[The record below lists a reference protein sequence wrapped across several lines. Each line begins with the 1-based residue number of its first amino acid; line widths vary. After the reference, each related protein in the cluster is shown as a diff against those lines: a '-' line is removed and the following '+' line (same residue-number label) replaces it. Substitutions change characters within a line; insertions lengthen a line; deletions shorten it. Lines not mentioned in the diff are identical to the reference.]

1 MSTIGRRNK
10 MENNIL
16 MVFTRGS
23 VEKMLRQGGSASWKL
38 NEKRAGKYSY
48 LICVRNNPG
57 NKEDV
62 EPTGQAFLI
71 AKIKDI
77 VRSPNPDY
85 PDRHMIAFDQY
96 AELNINE
103 QTIRKVWSSRRNPVF
118 YGVKPED
125 LGLDIGGLKFKKNKL
140 ITTGY
145 ENLNEMNKYL
155 INLKKIS
162 TSQAYSPL
170 LKIPKVSRI
179 KSKGRKKVKTSVKG
193 LTIEEAKQGL
203 AKTFS
208 LDEDDIEIIIRG

>member
-1 MSTIGRRNK
+1 

-38 NEKRAGKYSY
+38 NEKRAAKYSY

-103 QTIRKVWSSRRNPVF
+103 ETIRKVWSSRRNPVF

-125 LGLDIGGLKFKKNKL
+125 LGLDISGLNFKKNKL

-162 TSQAYSPL
+162 TPQVNKL
-170 LKIPKVSRI
+170 ERPKASWL
-179 KSKGRKKVKTSVKG
+179 KSKGKKKVKTSVKG